1 MTNTLCHG
9 SSDSFVLHL
18 ANSVP
23 QSTYSEEEYC
33 LPELGEGMQKR
44 GVENK
49 TGAYQALDLDSADYT
64 SMYSKIQES
73 CKKQT
78 PTVWRDDGV
87 YAVLDSTRVE
97 PPSQY
102 AKLN

>member
-1 MTNTLCHG
+1 MTNTLCHS
-9 SSDSFVLHL
+9 SSDIIVLHL

-33 LPELGEGMQKR
+33 MPELPQVPNRGE
-44 GVENK
+44 ENK
-49 TGAYQALDLDSADYT
+49 TRAYQVLDLDSADYT

-73 CKKQT
+73 CKQQT
-78 PTVWRDDGV
+78 QTVWRDNGV
-87 YAVLDSTRVE
+87 YAVFDSTRVE

>member
-1 MTNTLCHG
+1 
-9 SSDSFVLHL
+9 
-18 ANSVP
+18 VP

-33 LPELGEGMQKR
+33 MPELPQVQNRGE
-44 GVENK
+44 ESK
-49 TGAYQALDLDSADYT
+49 TGTYQALELDSTDYT

-73 CKKQT
+73 CKQQT